1 VKDNRKEGRNFA
13 VYKELLEKNIFL
25 NYLEL
30 KAGIS

>member
-1 VKDNRKEGRNFA
+1 VKDNSKEGRKFV

-30 KAGIS
+30 EAGIS